1 MPEFGAS
8 LSRSLSRPKLDT
20 TIIIDNEGE
29 DEKGQCSLFALVSL
43 NASTAPSIEVPW
55 SQLLALSLSPDKDPP
70 VLTVGRHKDCKV
82 QLSDPRV
89 SLHHFEIV
97 ARRRCSP
104 TDTTCESLTY
114 ECHLND
120 LSSNGTAVNGKT
132 VGKNLSERLRSGDE
146 ICVLPTH
153 KVGQDKRIAFIFRN
167 TTEILGTPKEVKQL
181 ELDELVLC
189 PICMQAIYKC
199 VALMPCFHN
208 FCMACYS
215 EWMNRKDNC
224 PVCRQKVTA
233 VMKNHAMD
241 GVVEAFLE
249 AYPERRRSKEELED
263 MDARDRL
270 RLCAGGKVVRD
281 HCEVGIWGAARA
293 AGSVASTNATVAPPA
308 SGRGASSSAP
318 ASLPSTIPERRPTE
332 SSSPGNR
339 EATTPRIGTQVCV
352 VQ

>member
-1 MPEFGAS
+1 MHHLGAS

-20 TIIIDNEGE
+20 TVIIENEGE

-43 NASTAPSIEVPW
+43 NVSTAPTIEVPW

-114 ECHLND
+114 ECHLHD
-120 LSSNGTAVNGKT
+120 LSSNGTSVNGKT

-167 TTEILGTPKEVKQL
+167 TTEILGTPKEIKQL
-181 ELDELVLC
+181 ELDELVIC
-189 PICMQAIYKC
+189 PICMQPIYKC

-215 EWMNRKDNC
+215 EWMHRKEEC
-224 PVCRQKVTA
+224 PVCRTKVSA

-241 GVVEAFLE
+241 GVIEAFLE
-249 AYPERRRSKEELED
+249 AFPERRRSKEELED

-281 HCEVGIWGAARA
+281 HCEVGTWGAARA
-293 AGSVASTNATVAPPA
+293 GGVAITNASVAPTA
-308 SGRGASSSAP
+308 SARGASSTSSAP
-318 ASLPSTIPERRPTE
+318 ATVVPERRTNDG
-332 SSSPGNR
+332 SSPGGR
-339 EATTPRIGTQVCV
+339 EATTPRIGTQVCA